1 MGYVHCRVDRQAVG
15 RAHPTISILRK
26 IIMPPSALTFSLII
40 PAYNEEAG
48 IAQVI
53 NDLTVDLAAM
63 AGQYEVIVVNDGSR
77 DRTKAILQTLSG
89 IRVVEHPRNRGYGA
103 ALKTGMHLAQ
113 APLIVIT
120 DADGSYPNGQ
130 IPHLVQL
137 AQTADMVVGA
147 RIGANVQYSTL
158 RRIPKW
164 FLVRFAEWLTQT
176 PIPDLNS
183 GLRVFDKQIAQRF
196 APIFPDGFSF
206 TTSITVAMLMNYC
219 QVHYE
224 PIDYRARLGQSKIRP
239 IRDTL
244 RFVQLILRTGMYFAP
259 MRIFFPI
266 ALVLFGGFL
275 LALGWDVFVRHDLTE
290 RSLLLLVASTQTAM
304 FALVADM
311 IDKRTKRL

>member
-1 MGYVHCRVDRQAVG
+1 
-15 RAHPTISILRK
+15 
-26 IIMPPSALTFSLII
+26 MPPSALTFSLII

-53 NDLTVDLAAM
+53 NDLTVDLASM
-63 AGQYEVIVVNDGSR
+63 QGQYEVIVVNDGSR
-77 DRTKAILQTLSG
+77 DRTRAILQTLTG
-89 IRVVEHPRNRGYGA
+89 IRVIEHPRNRGYGA
-103 ALKTGMHLAQ
+103 ALKTGMAVAK

-130 IPHLVQL
+130 IPHLIEL
-137 AQTADMVVGA
+137 AQNADMVVGA

-164 FLVRFAEWLTQT
+164 FLVRFAEWLTKT

-196 APIFPDGFSF
+196 SPIFPDGFSF

-224 PIDYRARLGQSKIRP
+224 PIDYRARLGRSKIRP

-244 RFVQLILRTGMYFAP
+244 RFVQLILRTGVYFAP

-266 ALVLFGGFL
+266 ALLLFGGFL
-275 LALGWDVFVRHDLTE
+275 VTLGLDIFVRHDLTE
-290 RSLLLLVASTQTAM
+290 RSLLLLLASSQTAM
-304 FALVADM
+304 FALIADM